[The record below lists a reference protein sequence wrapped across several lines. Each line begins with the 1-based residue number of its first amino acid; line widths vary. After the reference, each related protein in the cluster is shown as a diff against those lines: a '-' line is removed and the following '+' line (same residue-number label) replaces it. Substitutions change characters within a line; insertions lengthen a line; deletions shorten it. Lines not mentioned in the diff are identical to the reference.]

1 VIGAIVK
8 IASGE
13 ASRGEETSGPLQAI
27 PAELNDAATAR
38 AEWVHLGEIVVI
50 PAG

>member
-8 IASGE
+8 IASGQ
-13 ASRGEETSGPLQAI
+13 ASRGEETSGQLQAI
-27 PAELNDAATAR
+27 PVELNDAATAG
-38 AEWVHLGEIVVI
+38 AEWVHLGEMVVI